1 MDLGEHTKTTPFPC
15 AHAICH
21 SCARELVRRS
31 MNACPI
37 CRVSQSGEVS
47 QCPNPEVAQDV
58 ASDFN
63 YARRLREDEVASFL
77 ARNDRYNAPRGFEA
91 AVSRWAAFLHP
102 RGSFSSRRL
111 TTHRSADRGEGR
123 TQTIFFPFQGETAGA
138 ATLHGSNA
146 PSILGAVIITN
157 ADAVRAGGDQDGGVD
172 GSSGM
177 DTGQQQQLGSRPLPV
192 DPASL
197 PPPLEAD
204 AMFQVAASGLRNVDS
219 VSISEFHSSIAA
231 LSRTV

>member
-1 MDLGEHTKTTPFPC
+1 
-15 AHAICH
+15 
-21 SCARELVRRS
+21 

-37 CRVSQSGEVS
+37 CRVSQSGAVS

-58 ASDFN
+58 ASDFS

-77 ARNDRYNAPRGFEA
+77 ARNDRYNNAPRGFEA

-102 RGSFSSRRL
+102 RGSYSIRRQ
-111 TTHRSADRGEGR
+111 TTHRSADGGEER
-123 TQTIFFPFQGETAGA
+123 TRTIFFPFQGETAGA
-138 ATLHGSNA
+138 VTSHGSNA
-146 PSILGAVIITN
+146 SSIFGAVILSN
-157 ADAVRAGGDQDGGVD
+157 ADTLRTGGAEDGGVD
-172 GSSGM
+172 GDADGSGEA
-177 DTGQQQQLGSRPLPV
+177 DSDRNGNRNGNRNRVDSRRLGAHPHPLPV
-192 DPASL
+192 DSMSL

-219 VSISEFHSSIAA
+219 VSISEFHSSLAA